1 MYSMSW
7 KLYRKLHRNGW
18 FKCSSILLSRIIFRT
33 LSDRTTRNRVSDL
46 SNWNA
51 EGVMWGQ
58 KHTLLLANVF
68 QREGQPSILSFDNAN
83 LSKGTFSDHA
93 KEAEVIEV
101 DWRSSVIDFPI
112 HSIELENRCDIP
124 ASLQATGFP

>member
-1 MYSMSW
+1 MLQS
-7 KLYRKLHRNGW
+7 
-18 FKCSSILLSRIIFRT
+18 
-33 LSDRTTRNRVSDL
+33 
-46 SNWNA
+46 
-51 EGVMWGQ
+51 VMWGQ

-101 DWRSSVIDFPI
+101 DCRSSVVDFPI
-112 HSIELENRCDIP
+112 HFIELENRRDIP
-124 ASLQATGFP
+124 ASLQVTGFP